1 VIEAELFRLARKLQP
16 GPQRES
22 PRPRETFAEGLI
34 PFKGRL
40 IPSSIRRGRTINHQ
54 RTRRM
59 SRIFPATLTK
69 EQLVDRWGALCSRLK
84 KIEAEIEPLKE
95 EAWGVE

>member
-1 VIEAELFRLARKLQP
+1 
-16 GPQRES
+16 
-22 PRPRETFAEGLI
+22 LI

-40 IPSSIRRGRTINHQ
+40 IRPRYAARATINHQ

-69 EQLVDRWGALCSRLK
+69 EQLVDRWCVVL
-84 KIEAEIEPLKE
+84 EA
-95 EAWGVE
+95 